1 MVGRPGSRQIAELL
15 RERILGGQLAVGER
29 LPSEAELAEEFGVN
43 RGTVREALRML
54 SSRLLLT
61 TSRGVGGGSQVAR
74 IDPDRVAQLLEDSIL
89 QLTRS
94 EGCTIVELLEAR
106 EMLEVPGARLAAS
119 RRTGPQLELLRAAI
133 PSSLEDMGLS
143 RVWQLNQRFHE
154 VVLELAD
161 NRLLPILAQPVF
173 HVIRTRFLRDRATMG
188 FWRRVHVDHAA
199 ILAAIEA
206 GDADQAGAEMADH
219 LAHLRATYELIDRQ
233 SRLPA

>member
-61 TSRGVGGGSQVAR
+61 TRRGVGGGSQVAQ
-74 IDPDRVAQLLEDSIL
+74 IDPDRIAQLMEDSIL

-106 EMLEVPGARLAAS
+106 EMLEVPGARLAAG
-119 RRTGPQLELLRAAI
+119 RRTGPQLERLRAAL
-133 PSSLEDMGLS
+133 PSSLEEESLA
-143 RVWQLNQRFHE
+143 RVWELNQRFHE

-188 FWRRVHVDHAA
+188 FWRRVNVDHAA

>member
-1 MVGRPGSRQIAELL
+1 MVGRPGSRQIAEQL
-15 RERILGGQLAVGER
+15 RERILGGQLAVGQR

-61 TSRGVGGGSQVAR
+61 TSRGVGGGSQVAQV
-74 IDPDRVAQLLEDSIL
+74 DPDHIAQLLGDSIL
-89 QLTRS
+89 QLSRS

-106 EMLEVPGARLAAS
+106 EMLEVPCARLAAS
-119 RRTGPQLELLRAAI
+119 RRSEPQLERLRAAI
-133 PSSLEDMGLS
+133 PSSLEEESLA
-143 RVWQLNQRFHE
+143 RVWELNQHFHE

-188 FWRRVHVDHAA
+188 FWRRVNVDHAA
-199 ILAAIEA
+199 ILAAVEA
-206 GDADQAGAEMADH
+206 GDPDRAGAEMADH

-233 SRLPA
+233 SRRPA

>member
-161 NRLLPILAQPVF
+161 NRLLQILAQPVF